1 MNRFKDPFLPSIV
14 MNGAELPENKHFRLL
29 GLTFSNDLTWNNYI
43 ESIAKSAAMKI
54 GSLYRARNFLSPE
67 SILYLYKATIR
78 PCLEYCYLVLLL
90 IVLVCLTAY
99 RGELLTLL
107 DLIFAQ
113 IYSPYLIAVMLHHCL
128 YFINT
133 SMVVVLTNWSLWP
146 LLLNL
151 LNVWLDFQLV
161 HILLLYSCLLV
172 INTSIQQVSFLTLL
186 TCGILYHPLTF
197 HHLMTFKSSSVMFI
211 IIYHLVNPPSFLA
224 LYLLVALCL
233 VESDLFK
240 KKNWPMIPYIILNRI
255 SRSCR
260 WRYSFVKIP
269 KKNFNPME
277 DIALYLVVFCTWL
290 VM

>member
-1 MNRFKDPFLPSIV
+1 MSWV
-14 MNGAELPENKHFRLL
+14 LL
-29 GLTFSNDLTWNNYI
+29 S
-43 ESIAKSAAMKI
+43 
-54 GSLYRARNFLSPE
+54 
-67 SILYLYKATIR
+67 
-78 PCLEYCYLVLLL
+78 YLVWCFCL

-133 SMVVVLTNWSLWP
+133 SMVVVLTNWSLRP

-172 INTSIQQVSFLTLL
+172 INTSIQEVSFLTLL
-186 TCGILYHPLTF
+186 TCGILYHPFAF

-224 LYLLVALCL
+224 LYLVVALCL
-233 VESDLFK
+233 VGSDLFK
-240 KKNWPMIPYIILNRI
+240 KKKKK
-255 SRSCR
+255 
-260 WRYSFVKIP
+260 KIRMCIRGI
-269 KKNFNPME
+269 NM
-277 DIALYLVVFCTWL
+277 
-290 VM
+290 